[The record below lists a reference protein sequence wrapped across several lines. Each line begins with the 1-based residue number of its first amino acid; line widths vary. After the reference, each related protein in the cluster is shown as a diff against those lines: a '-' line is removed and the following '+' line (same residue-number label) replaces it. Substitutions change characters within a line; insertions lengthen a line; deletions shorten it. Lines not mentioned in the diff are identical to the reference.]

1 MEESVLFANG
11 AILDMLSDVCFF
23 FLPPSVKMELD
34 VLRSSGHS
42 FNVSAAELR
51 LKRQQKEKIMMS
63 LNRITLTVILP
74 RIQSMT

>member
-1 MEESVLFANG
+1 
-11 AILDMLSDVCFF
+11 
-23 FLPPSVKMELD
+23 MELD